1 VPAKADTS
9 PRPAIPPSEP
19 STTPVTKTRILV
31 AEDDP
36 TTAAHIQKSLE
47 RAGYSV
53 TSVRN
58 GQEALEWLAREPFD
72 ALITDWMMPGTDG
85 IQLIRAVRSR
95 ISQPPLIVMI
105 TALASADSRA
115 YALESGADEFLAKP
129 FAPEEAIVRLATG
142 LARMRQDAPKT
153 TPYATIGRATPSRLN
168 KLGAKH
174 PPYVAVLLAA
184 STGGPEALKTV
195 VASLDPTLNVAYFL
209 VQHGPSWA
217 IDVLARDLKSQTR
230 LKVQVAKHGEKVR
243 PGTFNIAPAGK
254 NLKLKERTFEL
265 EVVAE
270 PPENHTCPAADPLFR
285 SAAQAF
291 GQYAIGVILTGL
303 GRDGTRGAGD
313 IRNAGGVVLVQ
324 DPLTAT
330 VETMPQTAIAAG
342 VADEVVPLQNL
353 ATSIQREIAR
363 LAAQLPSREDDRPGR
378 SLPPAQV

>member
-1 VPAKADTS
+1 
-9 PRPAIPPSEP
+9 
-19 STTPVTKTRILV
+19 
-31 AEDDP
+31 
-36 TTAAHIQKSLE
+36 
-47 RAGYSV
+47 
-53 TSVRN
+53 
-58 GQEALEWLAREPFD
+58 
-72 ALITDWMMPGTDG
+72 
-85 IQLIRAVRSR
+85 
-95 ISQPPLIVMI
+95 
-105 TALASADSRA
+105 
-115 YALESGADEFLAKP
+115 
-129 FAPEEAIVRLATG
+129 
-142 LARMRQDAPKT
+142 
-153 TPYATIGRATPSRLN
+153 
-168 KLGAKH
+168 
-174 PPYVAVLLAA
+174 VAVLLAA